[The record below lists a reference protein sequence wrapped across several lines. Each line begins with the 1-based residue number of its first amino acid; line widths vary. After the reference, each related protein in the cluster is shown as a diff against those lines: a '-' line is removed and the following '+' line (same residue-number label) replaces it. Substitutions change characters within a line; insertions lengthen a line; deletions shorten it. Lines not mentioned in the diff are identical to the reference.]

1 MKKIRVSASRSY
13 WKKYIKA
20 IIDTIE
26 EDKDTILD
34 MLVFGELE
42 SAKITMNLSTMRAP
56 TYEIKVNKIAK
67 KSPFGEEDDE

>member
-1 MKKIRVSASRSY
+1 MEKIHVSASRSY
-13 WKKYIKA
+13 WENYIKA
-20 IIDTIE
+20 IIDSIE

>member
-1 MKKIRVSASRSY
+1 MRKIKVGCSRSY
-13 WKKYIKA
+13 WEKYIKA
-20 IIDTIE
+20 IIDSIE

-42 SAKITMNLSTMRAP
+42 SAEITMKLLVDRAP
-56 TYEIKVNKIAK
+56 TYEMKFNKIAE